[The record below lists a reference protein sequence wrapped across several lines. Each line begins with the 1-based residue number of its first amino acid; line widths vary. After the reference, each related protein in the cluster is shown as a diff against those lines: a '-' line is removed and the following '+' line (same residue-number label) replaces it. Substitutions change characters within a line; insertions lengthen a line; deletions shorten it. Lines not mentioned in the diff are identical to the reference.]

1 MRGAA
6 SLLICLAVP
15 ALLAAQAQPTV
26 AEHIALGD
34 SAHAALAPQQA
45 LGHYRAALAR
55 DSTNYA
61 ALWKAG
67 REAVDIAKQ
76 IEGKDDSSKQ
86 VRDSLYVLARAYGE
100 AAVRA
105 NPNGADGHFTV
116 GQALGRLSRTKG
128 GKERVR
134 FAKLIYDEGMKAL
147 ELDSTH
153 DGANHL
159 IGAWHAEVKR
169 LSGFQKFFAKTLFGG
184 GFLDKGNWED
194 AQRYLARAVALKPQ
208 NIFHRLELAE
218 TMIALGEDRGCPTV
232 ALLTAMD
239 RPLGRACGNALE
251 TEEAILALRGEG
263 PADLMEVTY
272 ALGVEMLLAAGVEK
286 TSKKAR
292 QRLENALGSGLA
304 AEKFERVIEAQG
316 GNPKVVEDASVLPQ
330 ALEVEVY
337 NAPRTGVVQRVEPKI
352 IGRAVV
358 AMGGGRLA
366 VDDAVDPTVGFVI
379 TVNPGDKVPA
389 GEPIASVFAKDPAG
403 IKLGFEALQ
412 QAIVIG
418 DKLTE
423 KPLPLISH
431 RVTKDGV
438 EELKR

>member
-1 MRGAA
+1 MRGPV
-6 SLLICLAVP
+6 SLVMSLAVP
-15 ALLAAQAQPTV
+15 ALLDAQAPLGV

-86 VRDSLYVLARAYGE
+86 VRDSLYAVARAYGE
-100 AAVRA
+100 AAVRV

-159 IGAWHAEVKR
+159 MGAWHAEVKR
-169 LSGFQKFFAKTLFGG
+169 LSGFQKFFAKALFGG
-184 GFLDKGNWED
+184 GFLDKGNWAD
-194 AQRYLARAVALKPQ
+194 AQRYLEKAVALKPQ

-218 TMIALGEDRGCPTV
+218 VYVDLGK
-232 ALLTAMD
+232 
-239 RPLGRACGNALE
+239 
-251 TEEAILALRGEG
+251 
-263 PADLMEVTY
+263 Y
-272 ALGVEMLLAAGVEK
+272 
-286 TSKKAR
+286 SKAR
-292 QRLENALGSGLA
+292 EQFTA
-304 AEKFERVIEAQG
+304 I
-316 GNPKVVEDASVLPQ
+316 
-330 ALEVEVY
+330 
-337 NAPRTGVVQRVEPKI
+337 
-352 IGRAVV
+352 
-358 AMGGGRLA
+358 
-366 VDDAVDPTVGFVI
+366 DPL
-379 TVNPGDKVPA
+379 
-389 GEPIASVFAKDPAG
+389 PIADVLDQEYKREAKQILED
-403 IKLGFEALQ
+403 IKG
-412 QAIVIG
+412 
-418 DKLTE
+418 E
-423 KPLPLISH
+423 KDE
-431 RVTKDGV
+431 T
-438 EELKR
+438 